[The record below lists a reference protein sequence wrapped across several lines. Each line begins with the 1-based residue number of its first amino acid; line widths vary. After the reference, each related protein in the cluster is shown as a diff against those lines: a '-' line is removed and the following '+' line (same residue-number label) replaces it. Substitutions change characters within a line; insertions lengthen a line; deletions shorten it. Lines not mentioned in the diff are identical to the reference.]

1 MLDTTKESELLQ
13 KDIFDIVFEK
23 AEKDEVLEDSL
34 LIDIEEQGKNGVL
47 IGAMLR
53 YIYGRKMTVEAGFE
67 CNKIFFT
74 FARVESREFQ
84 KILSCV
90 RTEFSYKIGYDLEF
104 QRQYNELIM
113 KKMQNCRDDLQN
125 DFVMYE
131 FTKMNKKGMTI
142 EQLEKVLMYLFG
154 FDSMN
159 MYGILTMKN
168 VLPIIKS
175 VSNVEEKEKILETVY
190 RCLLK
195 NEYSSDNEKIFK
207 GNSFCDMALV
217 IVYWWLK
224 GDVTDFGMKLFANGM
239 IKFFYEKEKQGL
251 EEKEKSFM
259 EKYEEFIELIEFL
272 TNEMK
277 EKILLKLYEYPLL
290 EVRVMGKLLK
300 GI

>member
-1 MLDTTKESELLQ
+1 
-13 KDIFDIVFEK
+13 
-23 AEKDEVLEDSL
+23 
-34 LIDIEEQGKNGVL
+34 
-47 IGAMLR
+47 
-53 YIYGRKMTVEAGFE
+53 
-67 CNKIFFT
+67 
-74 FARVESREFQ
+74 
-84 KILSCV
+84 
-90 RTEFSYKIGYDLEF
+90 
-104 QRQYNELIM
+104 M